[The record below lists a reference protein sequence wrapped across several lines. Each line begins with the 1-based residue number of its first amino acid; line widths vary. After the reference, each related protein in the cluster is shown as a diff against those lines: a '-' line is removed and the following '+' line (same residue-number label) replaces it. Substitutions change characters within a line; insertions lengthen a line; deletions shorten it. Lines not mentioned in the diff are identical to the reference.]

1 METRAKKVYH
11 AIATGLPVSGAPGDE
26 VSLFAQVARDG
37 ERHGVVDVAGLGEGE
52 GVVQQVRTVRCT

>member
-1 METRAKKVYH
+1 MYH

-52 GVVQQVRTVRCT
+52 GVVQQVRAVRCT